1 MGLEMEEITTR
12 IAHGMTVML
21 IFIAALTAEEMAFYV
36 ATIAAAITCGVNWYY
51 RRKCYLLLKKRHDKE
66 SAIDEFRR

>member
-1 MGLEMEEITTR
+1 MEEITTR

-66 SAIDEFRR
+66 SSIHELHR

>member
-1 MGLEMEEITTR
+1 MEEITTR
-12 IAHGMTVML
+12 LTHSLTVIL

-36 ATIAAAITCGVNWYY
+36 ATIAATVTCSVNWYY

-66 SAIDEFRR
+66 RAIDEFRR

>member
-1 MGLEMEEITTR
+1 MGLKMEEITTR

>member
-1 MGLEMEEITTR
+1 MEEITTR

-66 SAIDEFRR
+66 STIHELHR

>member
-1 MGLEMEEITTR
+1 MEEITTR

-66 SAIDEFRR
+66 SVIDEFRR

>member
-1 MGLEMEEITTR
+1 MGLKMEEITTR
-12 IAHGMTVML
+12 LAHSLTVIL

-36 ATIAAAITCGVNWYY
+36 ATIAATVTCGVNWYY
-51 RRKCYLLLKKRHDKE
+51 RRKYYLLLKKRHDKE

>member
-1 MGLEMEEITTR
+1 MGLKMEEITTR

-66 SAIDEFRR
+66 STIHELHR

>member
-1 MGLEMEEITTR
+1 MEEITTR

>member
-1 MGLEMEEITTR
+1 MEEITTR
-12 IAHGMTVML
+12 LAHGLTVML

-66 SAIDEFRR
+66 STIHELHR

>member
-1 MGLEMEEITTR
+1 MGLNMEEITTR
-12 IAHGMTVML
+12 LAHSLTVIL

-36 ATIAAAITCGVNWYY
+36 ATIAATVTCGVNWYY

-66 SAIDEFRR
+66 NAPHEHHC

>member
-1 MGLEMEEITTR
+1 MGLKMEEITTR

-66 SAIDEFRR
+66 SVIDEFRR

>member
-1 MGLEMEEITTR
+1 MGLKMEEITTR
-12 IAHGMTVML
+12 LAHGLTVML

-66 SAIDEFRR
+66 STIHELHR